1 MSSLYLC
8 YTTSKQEIAV
18 RDELR
23 LLGCEVTCPLVL
35 EGTPDPKRAGRKR
48 ATIWTERPA
57 LMNYLWARMTPHQF
71 HESRKIKNLHPTMT
85 MVSWAAERDL
95 RRFQDMTDR
104 AYQKALRAKER
115 GEEAPPAFD
124 AGQALE
130 IIGGPLAGLMARFQR
145 IIEDADGYHVEVD
158 TDLTKKTRVSPA
170 HVKRAS

>member
-48 ATIWTERPA
+48 ATIWTEKPA
-57 LMNYLWARMTPHQF
+57 LMNYIWARMTPDQF
-71 HESRKIKNLHPTMT
+71 RESRKIIHLHPKMDE
-85 MVSWAAERDL
+85 VSWAAERDL

-124 AGQALE
+124 AGQA
-130 IIGGPLAGLMARFQR
+130 IQTIGGPLAGLVGQFRR
-145 IIEDADGYHVEVD
+145 IVEDADGYSIELD
-158 TDLTKKTRVSPA
+158 TKIGIVKANPG
-170 HVKRAS
+170 HVKAAE

>member
-35 EGTPDPKRAGRKR
+35 EGKLDHRRAGRKR
-48 ATIWTERPA
+48 PTIWTEKPA

-71 HESRKIKNLHPTMT
+71 HESRKIKNLHRKMDE
-85 MVSWAAERDL
+85 VSWAAELGL
-95 RRFQDMTDR
+95 RRFEDMADK
-104 AYQKALRAKER
+104 AYREALRAKRR
-115 GEEAPPAFD
+115 GEEPPPAFD
-124 AGQALE
+124 PDEALE
-130 IIGGPLAGLMARFQR
+130 IIGGPLAGLMAKFQR

-170 HVKRAS
+170 HVRKAG